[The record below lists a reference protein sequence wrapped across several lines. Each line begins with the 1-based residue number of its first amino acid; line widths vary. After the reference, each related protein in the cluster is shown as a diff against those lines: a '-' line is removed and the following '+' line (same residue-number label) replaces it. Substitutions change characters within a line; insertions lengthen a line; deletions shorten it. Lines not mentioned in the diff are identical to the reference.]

1 MLWEASSGA
10 MCDVLTGYV
19 GVKYYTLQRVF
30 FFFLHMHSCVIKYS
44 LSTQGELTIVTF
56 VRMTTEKL
64 SML

>member
-19 GVKYYTLQRVF
+19 GVKYYTLQRGC
-30 FFFLHMHSCVIKYS
+30 FFLHMHSCVIKYS
-44 LSTQGELTIVTF
+44 LSMQGELTIVTF